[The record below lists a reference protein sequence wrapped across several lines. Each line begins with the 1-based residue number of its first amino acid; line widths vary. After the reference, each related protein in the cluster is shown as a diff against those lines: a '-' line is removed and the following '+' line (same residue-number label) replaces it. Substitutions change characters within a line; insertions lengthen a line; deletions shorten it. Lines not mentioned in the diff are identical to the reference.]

1 MAGACNHRTACPHII
16 TTQLRSSLDEAEAFV
31 SRMPTDKIGSDG
43 VASRSGAD
51 VPAAVRAD
59 SRAFGL
65 RVSCKARSAMP
76 VLPSGPRCSNQIKL
90 PESPTVPTKPP
101 ARLDIPDDPKVSGHK
116 TEQVISFEATGTNS
130 AIGRCCVRDLLGQV
144 CYHCNM
150 KTVNIGDLKA
160 QLSAHIQLVRNG
172 EEVLVCDRNKPV
184 ARIVPI
190 RLEDHSAQE
199 QRLVARGLL
208 TPTRPTGFRSSNL
221 GLPNNA
227 SR

>member
-1 MAGACNHRTACPHII
+1 
-16 TTQLRSSLDEAEAFV
+16 
-31 SRMPTDKIGSDG
+31 
-43 VASRSGAD
+43 
-51 VPAAVRAD
+51 
-59 SRAFGL
+59 
-65 RVSCKARSAMP
+65 
-76 VLPSGPRCSNQIKL
+76 
-90 PESPTVPTKPP
+90 
-101 ARLDIPDDPKVSGHK
+101 
-116 TEQVISFEATGTNS
+116 
-130 AIGRCCVRDLLGQV
+130 
-144 CYHCNM
+144 M
-150 KTVNIGDLKA
+150 KTVNISDLKA

-190 RLEDHSAQE
+190 RLEDYSAQE